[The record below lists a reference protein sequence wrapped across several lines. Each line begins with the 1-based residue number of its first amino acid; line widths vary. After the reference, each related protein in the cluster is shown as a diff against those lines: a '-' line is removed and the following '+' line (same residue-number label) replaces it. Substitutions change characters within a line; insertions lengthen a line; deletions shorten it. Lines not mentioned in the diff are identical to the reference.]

1 LKRKYH
7 NQERYLYR
15 NYIEKKMKLKT
26 IFVLIIIFLLIGMP
40 STSNLFSKEDNIEK
54 AGRSSLSI
62 LSYAKG
68 SGCKLV
74 MAIANATA
82 GNYNLLMKVRD
93 PARPGLQVLC
103 PIPKGYEYEYHHPW
117 FGFKMHF
124 KVRHKFIGTTTVK
137 DIPPNI
143 TKPGMILNDAGIAI
157 ADADT
162 LSYLVNPSKYAWDD
176 FDWMRYAIQSAD
188 NIDEAISLLTHDA
201 VDKLHA
207 TSVAEN
213 MFVVGIDKG
222 AIIEAD
228 AFNYRVKGIKD
239 GIAVQSNYPKML
251 WNIHLL
257 YPLFT
262 ASQFNSTFTGW
273 VEKGKIIRLGGLM
286 GIHIVKI
293 SSNSITARLFPFGL
307 KKEIFVGEG
316 RPIGNF
322 WLRLLDING
331 SKAKIFLCFKYYEWE
346 RKMENIIEKRIGNIT
361 VKDMMAW
368 SRIHSNDLEGLRGM
382 CQGGYEAATVYKI
395 PKEYP
400 EFLSTLW
407 FATDQCASIFVP
419 VHIGSLDIYDAY
431 ENGGAHSI
439 ALQLLEK
446 YGHDNLTSIFEKVE
460 AEFINETEE
469 AEIKAIKLLQEGK
482 QEEAMQLLTL
492 SDMNMQM
499 RAIAIEKMWLN
510 ASYLSNEAF
519 AIVYPEL
526 IRICKEHANVKRINN
541 AIDYI
546 STLMKENGIDISDK
560 IYLKNIEENLQELF
574 RIILNH
580 QTFFI
585 YN

>member
-1 LKRKYH
+1 
-7 NQERYLYR
+7 
-15 NYIEKKMKLKT
+15 MKLKT

-40 STSNLFSKEDNIEK
+40 STSNLFFKGDYIEK
-54 AGRSSLSI
+54 AKSTSLSI
-62 LSYAKG
+62 PSYTKG
-68 SGCKLV
+68 SGCKLI

-82 GNYNLLMKVRD
+82 GDYNLLMKVRD

-103 PIPKGYEYEYHHPW
+103 SIPNGYEYEYHHPW

-124 KVRHKFIGTTTVK
+124 KVEHKFIGTTTMK
-137 DIPPNI
+137 DVPPNI

-188 NIDEAISLLTHDA
+188 DADEAISLLTRDA

-213 MFVVGIDKG
+213 IFVVGIDKG

-228 AFNYRVKGIKD
+228 AFNYRVKEIKD

-251 WNIHLL
+251 WNVHLL

-273 VEKGKIIRLGGLM
+273 VGKGEIIRLGGLM

-293 SSNSITARLFPFGL
+293 SSNSIIVRLFPFGL
-307 KKEIFVGEG
+307 GKEIFVGEG
-316 RPIGNF
+316 KQIGNF

-346 RKMENIIEKRIGNIT
+346 RKMRDIIEERIGNIT
-361 VKDMMAW
+361 VGDMMAW
-368 SRIHSNDLEGLRGM
+368 SRIHSKDLEGLRGM

-407 FATDQCASIFVP
+407 FAADQCASIFIP
-419 VHIGSLDIYDAY
+419 VHICSLDIYDAY
-431 ENGGAHSI
+431 ENGEAHSI

-446 YGHDNLTSIFEKVE
+446 YGHDNLTSIFEEVE
-460 AEFINETEE
+460 AEFINEIEE
-469 AEIKAIKLLQEGK
+469 AELKAIKLLQEGK
-482 QEEAMQLLTL
+482 EEEAIQLLTL
-492 SDMNMQM
+492 SDMNLQM

-510 ASYLSNEAF
+510 ASYLNNETF
-519 AIVYPEL
+519 IMIYPKL
-526 IRICKEHANVKRINN
+526 IEVCKEYANIGELNN
-541 AIDYI
+541 ALNFI
-546 STLMKENGIDISDK
+546 SSFVKNKDNTLDKSDK
-560 IYLKNIEENLQELF
+560 IYLKNIEENIEELF
-574 RIILNH
+574 RIVSMTNSHNIFYFSN
-580 QTFFI
+580 
-585 YN
+585 

>member
-1 LKRKYH
+1 
-7 NQERYLYR
+7 
-15 NYIEKKMKLKT
+15 MKLKT

-40 STSNLFSKEDNIEK
+40 SSSNLFSKRDGAEEAKSAYLYIP
-54 AGRSSLSI
+54 
-62 LSYAKG
+62 SYAKG

-82 GNYNLLMKVRD
+82 GDYNLLMKVRD

-103 PIPKGYEYEYHHPW
+103 SIPEGYEYEYHHPW
-117 FGFKMHF
+117 FGFKMRF
-124 KVRHKFIGTTTVK
+124 KVEHKFIGTTTMK

-143 TKPGMILNDAGIAI
+143 TKPGMMISDAGIAI

-162 LSYLVNPSKYAWDD
+162 ISYLVNPSKYAWDD
-176 FDWMRYAIQSAD
+176 FDWMRYAIQSAND
-188 NIDEAISLLTHDA
+188 VDEAISLLTHDA

-213 MFVVGIDKG
+213 IFVVGVNKG

-228 AFNYRVKGIKD
+228 AFNYRVKEIKD

-251 WNIHLL
+251 WNVHLL

-286 GIHIVKI
+286 GVHIVKI

-307 KKEIFVGEG
+307 GKEIFVGEG
-316 RPIGNF
+316 KPMGNF

-346 RKMENIIEKRIGNIT
+346 RKMENTIEKRIGNIT
-361 VKDMMAW
+361 VEDMMAW

-382 CQGGYEAATVYKI
+382 CQGGYEAATIYKI

-400 EFLSTLW
+400 EFLSMLW
-407 FATDQCASIFVP
+407 FAAGQCASIFVP
-419 VHIGSLDIYDAY
+419 VHICSLDIYDAY
-431 ENGGAHSI
+431 ENGEAHSI

-446 YGHDNLTSIFEKVE
+446 YGHDNLTSIFEEVE

-469 AEIKAIKLLQEGK
+469 AEAEAIKLLQEGR
-482 QEEAMQLLTL
+482 QEEAMLLLTL
-492 SDMNMQM
+492 SDMDIQM
-499 RAIAIEKMWLN
+499 KAIAIEKMWLN
-510 ASYLSNEAF
+510 ASYLSNETF
-519 AIVYPEL
+519 AMVYPEL
-526 IRICKEHANVKRINN
+526 VRICRGHTNVEKLKKMVH
-541 AIDYI
+541 YI
-546 STLMKENGIDISDK
+546 SSLTKNNIIDKSDEF
-560 IYLKNIEENLQELF
+560 YLKNIKENIEELF
-574 RIILNH
+574 YIVSMTNRHSIFSFYPTKNSMRAPGFW
-580 QTFFI
+580 T
-585 YN
+585 